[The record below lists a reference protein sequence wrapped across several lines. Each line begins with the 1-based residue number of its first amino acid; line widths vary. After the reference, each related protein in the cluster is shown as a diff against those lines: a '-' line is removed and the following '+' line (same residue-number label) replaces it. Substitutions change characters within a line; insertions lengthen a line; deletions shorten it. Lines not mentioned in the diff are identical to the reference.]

1 MEHIWKIEHL
11 ETSNLGD
18 LLNVVTVAHWRVN
31 CFDAGSY
38 VGTSYGSVALST
50 PEDDFIDFENLSEE
64 IVLSWVK
71 NALGAIGVEVA
82 ESSANQ
88 VVVEQQ
94 KLPWA

>member
-64 IVLSWVK
+64 IVLGWVK
-71 NALGAIGVEVA
+71 DALGALSVETA
-82 ESSANQ
+82 ESAAAQ
-88 VVVEQQ
+88 TVPELP